1 VKFEDW
7 WKTITPVERR
17 VIGASVGKFVWD
29 SAYRAAKEAT
39 EKELKEKHDA
49 DRRGQGVAV

>member
-1 VKFEDW
+1 MKFEDW

-29 SAYRAAKEAT
+29 SAYKAAKET
-39 EKELKEKHDA
+39 IEKELKEK
-49 DRRGQGVAV
+49 QGANS